1 MWAFH
6 AWFHVELGTETE
18 ARSIVMNLDGD
29 DPTSVVEFK
38 NEKLK
43 MKNEASDD
51 AAWYDLN
58 GRRYVKRPSKK
69 GIYIHGGEKIVV
81 N

>member
-1 MWAFH
+1 MTFSGNRQILPRKKKNTPPSEAAATAACVWAFH

-38 NEKLK
+38 NEK
-43 MKNEASDD
+43 
-51 AAWYDLN
+51 
-58 GRRYVKRPSKK
+58 
-69 GIYIHGGEKIVV
+69 
-81 N
+81 